1 MPSQQECGSTVRIYK
16 IKYDITFTTKLSG
29 GYEMN
34 YRIWIDTAVLFIVC
48 IIWLQA
54 LDQKGKC
61 VLSSGNKI
69 VLNQTKNFIVCQHKI
84 HEV

>member
-1 MPSQQECGSTVRIYK
+1 LGTIIRVPSQQECGFTVHIYK

-54 LDQKGKC
+54 LDQKGKM
-61 VLSSGNKI
+61 
-69 VLNQTKNFIVCQHKI
+69 FIVPVEIKLF
-84 HEV
+84 